1 MKKKQLDD
9 LWVEDVRH
17 LTPTQEPK
25 DGHAAN
31 FSFAVLCT
39 SHFVK
44 RGEQTNKGGRERG
57 RDERER
63 EMRETRDERERETR
77 ERRDGERDDTQRWR
91 ER

>member
-1 MKKKQLDD
+1 METMKNRLDE
-9 LWVEDVRH
+9 LRVEDVRH

-44 RGEQTNKGGRERG
+44 RGERTNKGKGERDE
-57 RDERER
+57 RDEREI
-63 EMRETRDERERETR
+63 EMRDEKDER
-77 ERRDGERDDTQRWR
+77 
-91 ER
+91 